1 MPHRRQAIIHNFN
14 ELFESGVEEAFQQSI
29 FDFFPDIIFVYDV
42 EQRNLRFI
50 NKKIATVLGFT
61 DDDLSAWNYDLM
73 KFVYEEDVDMVS
85 MELEKYA
92 SLEGEATHSFQCRFN
107 RKQGGW
113 LTAKVTGRV
122 IKRNV
127 MGSPSSLLFVA
138 QDISSYVKAAAELSA
153 INAQIREK
161 EELMNDYKEQIDVKE
176 EFLECGSWKI
186 ILADKIM
193 TWSDGMY
200 LLFGYNL
207 ESDKQS
213 IVVNEA
219 LYHSHML
226 AADFDKAVQFQSQ
239 VTSIKNKY
247 ADEYEITTR
256 SGEKKRIE
264 TFARIVRGSDGMPER
279 MLGTSHN
286 ITQIRTF
293 IEEREKNISKLKD
306 SVSNLEEFTQIASHD
321 IQEPLRRIATFSEN
335 MKAKFAADLNGEA
348 MSYLDRIMKTSR
360 NAHLL
365 IDGLMDFLQLDH
377 KHQHFVTTDMNTLLA
392 EVKDELELRLDE
404 AQATL
409 VIETLP
415 KLDVIPQQI
424 KQLLT
429 NLISNAL
436 KFRKPDHPLIVNFDA
451 ALLTQADKE
460 NHRLSSRMEYYEIK
474 VRDNGVGF
482 DASVAEKMFQM
493 FQRFHNKSSYPGA
506 GIGLAICRK
515 ITDKH
520 RGVITAHSVVGNGA
534 TFSVVLPVRQLKEN
548 DTR

>member
-1 MPHRRQAIIHNFN
+1 LI
-14 ELFESGVEEAFQQSI
+14 
-29 FDFFPDIIFVYDV
+29 
-42 EQRNLRFI
+42 
-50 NKKIATVLGFT
+50 
-61 DDDLSAWNYDLM
+61 
-73 KFVYEEDVDMVS
+73 
-85 MELEKYA
+85 
-92 SLEGEATHSFQCRFN
+92 
-107 RKQGGW
+107 
-113 LTAKVTGRV
+113 
-122 IKRNV
+122 
-127 MGSPSSLLFVA
+127 
-138 QDISSYVKAAAELSA
+138 
-153 INAQIREK
+153 
-161 EELMNDYKEQIDVKE
+161 NDYKEQVDVKE

-186 ILADKIM
+186 TFSDMVM

-207 ESDKQS
+207 QDDKQA

-226 AADFDKAVQFQSQ
+226 AADFGKAVQFQSQ
-239 VTSIKNKY
+239 LTSVENKY

-548 DTR
+548 DTQ

>member
-548 DTR
+548 DTQ